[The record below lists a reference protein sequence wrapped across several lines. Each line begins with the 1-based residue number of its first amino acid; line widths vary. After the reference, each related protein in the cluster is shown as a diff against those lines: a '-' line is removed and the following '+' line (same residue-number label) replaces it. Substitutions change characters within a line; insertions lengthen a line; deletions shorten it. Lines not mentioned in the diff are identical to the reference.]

1 VEDKYFWSSLQ
12 TVPGLGNARL
22 NSLVA
27 YFGSARQ
34 AWQATWRDLFLSAC
48 LEEELCNK
56 LVAQREKIDVQK
68 MAAGWAS
75 RGIDLVTTADA
86 GYPPRLRKIFDPPA
100 VLYFRGRLP
109 ADDKLVAVVGARR
122 ASAYGKNAA
131 ALLAQELAEAGFGVV
146 SGAARGIDSAA
157 HEGALT
163 AKGYTIAVLGC
174 GVDVVYPPE
183 NGRLLERIA
192 ESGAVVSEYWPG
204 TAPQAQFFPVRNRI
218 ISGLSLG
225 VTVVEAAEKS
235 GSLITADLALE
246 QGRDVFAVPG
256 SIFAAGSKGTHR
268 LLKQGAKLVE
278 SAGDILEEYGLPAV
292 GDKARKKAAVEGG
305 DEGRVYAALS
315 FESAIGVE
323 ELVMKVK
330 LPLPVVTYILLQLE
344 LKGLVAEY
352 GGRRFVRA
360 PGREWVE

>member
-1 VEDKYFWSSLQ
+1 MEDRYYWSALQ

-34 AWQATWRDLFLSAC
+34 AWQAPWRDLFLSAC
-48 LEEELCNK
+48 LEEDLCNK
-56 LVAQREKIDVQK
+56 LVGQREKIDVQK
-68 MAAGWAS
+68 MADAWES
-75 RGIDLVTTADA
+75 RGIGLVTTADED
-86 GYPPRLRKIFDPPA
+86 YPARLRGIFDPPA

-109 ADDKLVAVVGARR
+109 QDDRLVAVVGARR
-122 ASAYGKNAA
+122 ASVYGKNAA
-131 ALLAQELAEAGFGVV
+131 SLLAQGLAGAGFGVV

-157 HEGALT
+157 HEGAL
-163 AKGYTIAVLGC
+163 AGKGYTVAVLGC

-183 NGRLLERIA
+183 NGRLLARIA
-192 ESGAVVSEYWPG
+192 EQGAVVSEYWPG
-204 TAPQAQFFPVRNRI
+204 TAPQAHFFPVRNRI

-256 SIFAAGSKGTHR
+256 SIFAAGSRGAHR

-278 SAGDILEEYGLPAV
+278 SAADILEEYGLPAA
-292 GDKARKKAAVEGG
+292 GRRAKRKPAIEGG

-315 FESAIGVE
+315 FDSALGVE